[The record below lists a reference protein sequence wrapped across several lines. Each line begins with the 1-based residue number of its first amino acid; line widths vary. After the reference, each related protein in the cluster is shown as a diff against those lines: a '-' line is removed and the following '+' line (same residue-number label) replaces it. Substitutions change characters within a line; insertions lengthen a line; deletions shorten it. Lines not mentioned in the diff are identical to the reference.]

1 MNYPIYDSGNKFC
14 SGLDL
19 SSAYVTNNNA
29 DELIIKV
36 THVTFSFTD
45 DTAVDY
51 DKATSKSYTSC
62 PAPSFAFCFTSESLL
77 IHY

>member
-51 DKATSKSYTSC
+51 DKATFKEDRRTVKAYL
-62 PAPSFAFCFTSESLL
+62 CF
-77 IHY
+77 